1 MCGGLAGVS
10 CEDAGERWEGE
21 ASDDDQTARH
31 AALRRA
37 HPSVLQWTVQATRT
51 IGILTHAN
59 AEAQSVTFSPVS
71 VTSPFPHAVTRVI
84 IMSSIMERM
93 CADIFQQTGATLR
106 PPMDGQETIPY
117 RNLLP
122 AKDPIH
128 MSLSKQFQ
136 AVLSKGW
143 VDSQALH
150 LFDSLLNM
158 GGVFWFTNNLIK
170 VGCPVEGSDGLAIT
184 KNIFPLTLLWKGKNS
199 EFQFVLTRTVK
210 LKILVVF

>member
-1 MCGGLAGVS
+1 MNGK
-10 CEDAGERWEGE
+10 
-21 ASDDDQTARH
+21 
-31 AALRRA
+31 
-37 HPSVLQWTVQATRT
+37 HPLQPGFTHR
-51 IGILTHAN
+51 ILMWM
-59 AEAQSVTFSPVS
+59 SSPVS
-71 VTSPFPHAVTRVI
+71 VALLFLARVI

-106 PPMDGQETIPY
+106 PPMEGQESIPY

-136 AVLSKGW
+136 MVLSKGW

-170 VGCPVEGSDGLAIT
+170 VGGRGQGVYGLPQPQLKA
-184 KNIFPLTLLWKGKNS
+184 S
-199 EFQFVLTRTVK
+199 EATF
-210 LKILVVF
+210 